1 MAYIRLVGTNA
12 ATGALRLLYDEA
24 LRRAGRIWNIVKTMS
39 PNPPVLEASLKLYEQ
54 IMKGPSPLTR
64 AQREMV
70 AVVVSKVNDC
80 FY

>member
-1 MAYIRLVGTNA
+1 MAHIRLVEDNS
-12 ATGALRLLYDEA
+12 ATGSLRRLYDA
-24 LRRAGRIWNIVKTMS
+24 AVRRAGRVWNIVKTMS

-54 IMKGPSPLTR
+54 VMKGPSPLTR

-70 AVVVSKVNDC
+70 AVVVSGVNDC

>member
-1 MAYIRLVGTNA
+1 MAHIRLVEDNS
-12 ATGALRLLYDEA
+12 ATGSLRQLYDA
-24 LRRAGRIWNIVKTMS
+24 AVRRAGRVWNIVKTMS

-54 IMKGPSPLTR
+54 VMKGPSPLTR

-70 AVVVSKVNDC
+70 AVVVSGVNDC

>member
-1 MAYIRLVGTNA
+1 MAHIRLVEDNS
-12 ATGALRLLYDEA
+12 ATGSLRRLYDA
-24 LRRAGRIWNIVKTMS
+24 AVRRAGRVWNIVKTMS

-64 AQREMV
+64 AQHEMV
-70 AVVVSKVNDC
+70 AVVVSGVNDC

>member
-1 MAYIRLVGTNA
+1 MAHIRLVEDNS
-12 ATGALRLLYDEA
+12 ATGSLRRLYDA
-24 LRRAGRIWNIVKTMS
+24 AVRRAGRVWNIVKTMS

-70 AVVVSKVNDC
+70 AVVVSGVNDC